1 MDKLYEVTYNY
12 NNSSETFKVIGN
24 NVITILNIANIM
36 HSKYV
41 VVQDKKLAEDGAYLK
56 SIKISNIDHI
66 CC

>member
-12 NNSSETFKVIGN
+12 NNLSETFKVIGN
-24 NVITILNIANIM
+24 NVITILNITNIM

-41 VVQDKKLAEDGAYLK
+41 VVQDKKLAEEGTYLK